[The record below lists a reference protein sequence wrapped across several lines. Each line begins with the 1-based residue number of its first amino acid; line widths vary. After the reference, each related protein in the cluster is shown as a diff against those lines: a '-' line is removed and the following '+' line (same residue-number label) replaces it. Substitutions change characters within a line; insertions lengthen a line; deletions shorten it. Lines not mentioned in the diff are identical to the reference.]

1 MKRVF
6 LVHGRG
12 GNGRGGYFDWL
23 KEELPKQGIEVISFE
38 MPETNSPKIEK
49 WVEFLEKNVKD
60 LDEETYFVGPSMGGQ
75 AIMRFLEK
83 LSPKIKIGGVVFVAS
98 WFNLTK
104 KAYEEDGDEQIAK
117 PWLEIPIDVEK
128 VKKHTKNFLALF
140 SEDDP
145 FVPISD
151 ADLFKNRLNA
161 KIILKKNEGHYFKNK
176 EQKEIR
182 DFILKC

>member
-1 MKRVF
+1 
-6 LVHGRG
+6 
-12 GNGRGGYFDWL
+12 
-23 KEELPKQGIEVISFE
+23 
-38 MPETNSPKIEK
+38 
-49 WVEFLEKNVKD
+49 
-60 LDEETYFVGPSMGGQ
+60 
-75 AIMRFLEK
+75 
-83 LSPKIKIGGVVFVAS
+83 
-98 WFNLTK
+98 
-104 KAYEEDGDEQIAK
+104 
-117 PWLEIPIDVEK
+117 LEIPIDVEK